1 VFNLQGSELIIILL
15 LALVVLGPEKL
26 PEAMRKLGQFYAEL
40 KKMSSGFQQE
50 FRNATDEPM
59 REIRETANL
68 MRDSVDFRKLSSGE
82 REEKPKSAEMAANP
96 PTPIHKTVA
105 APDPQAVPTDALPT
119 DDQPTD
125 DLATDDLATDDL
137 ATDDLTTDD
146 ATVSPPAPDGDA
158 LESDTINPPRTIDPV
173 DVAPETLPPEAVP
186 PDAVPPEAQN
196 EGT

>member
-59 REIRETANL
+59 REIRETANAL
-68 MRDSVDFRKLSSGE
+68 RDSVDFRKLSTGE
-82 REEKPKSAEMAANP
+82 REEKPKSAEMAAATP
-96 PTPIHKTVA
+96 VTPASSPHTSLAPADPHAEPTIDVPSGDA
-105 APDPQAVPTDALPT
+105 AFA
-119 DDQPTD
+119 
-125 DLATDDLATDDL
+125 
-137 ATDDLTTDD
+137 
-146 ATVSPPAPDGDA
+146 PPAVGSRA
-158 LESDTINPPRTIDPV
+158 AESDTIGPPVSVEPV
-173 DVAPETLPPEAVP
+173 DIAPETLPPEG
-186 PDAVPPEAQN
+186 EN